1 MIKINIRFI
10 LLINR
15 LNAENKAPIICRLT
29 FLKRRKQFST
39 GLFINPSTWNSKQQ
53 EAESPDSNSDYINSQ
68 MGPPIISRIKLS
80 KLAL

>member
-29 FLKRRKQFST
+29 YLKRRKQFST
-39 GLFINPSTWNSKQQ
+39 GL
-53 EAESPDSNSDYINSQ
+53 YINSNYWKRKEQ
-68 MGPPIISRIKLS
+68 RVIEEFENSEYV
-80 KLAL
+80 